1 MQVAIVGLAPSTHD
15 QAPFED
21 PDWEKWGFAQDDES
35 YPYLDRVF
43 EIHPLS
49 FIREVKP
56 LLERRLRE
64 EIDVPLYM
72 QEAYPEIPNAIA
84 YPVDDVIS
92 VVGDYFNSSIAYML
106 GLSILLSWPCRPWE
120 EQVDR
125 IGIWGVD
132 MDGDDEFGYQRP
144 NTEYLIGFARGMG
157 IDVYVPEGSALL
169 TFGVEGGSKYTK
181 NWTGRYGYY

>member
-21 PDWEKWGFAQDDES
+21 PDWETWGFAQDNES
-35 YPYLDRVF
+35 YPYLDRAF
-43 EIHPLS
+43 EMHPL
-49 FIREVKP
+49 P
-56 LLERRLRE
+56 LVMEMRPYIERRLCE

-72 QEAYPEIPNAIA
+72 QEAYPEIPNALV
-84 YPVDDVIS
+84 YPLKDVIS

-106 GLSILLSWPCRPWE
+106 GLAILE
-120 EQVDR
+120 KVDR

-132 MDGDDEFGYQRP
+132 MAGDDEFGYQRP
-144 NTEYLIGFARGMG
+144 NTEYMIGFAKGMG
-157 IDVYVPEGSALL
+157 IDIYIPEESALL
-169 TFGVEGGSKYTK
+169 TFGVDGGGKHTK

>member
-21 PDWEKWGFAQDDES
+21 PDWETWGLVQDNES
-35 YPYLDRVF
+35 YPYLDRAF

-56 LLERRLRE
+56 LIERRMRE
-64 EIDVPLYM
+64 EIDVPLYT
-72 QEAYPEIPNAIA
+72 QEAYPEIPNATA
-84 YPVDDVIS
+84 YPIEDVIA
-92 VVGDYFNSSIAYML
+92 VIGDYFNSSISYML
-106 GLSILLSWPCRPWE
+106 GLAILE
-120 EQVDR
+120 KAAR

-132 MDGDDEFGYQRP
+132 MAGDDEFGYQRP
-144 NTEYLIGFARGMG
+144 NTEYMIGFAKGMG
-157 IDVYVPEGSALL
+157 IDVVVPEESSLL
-169 TFGVEGGSKYTK
+169 TFGVDGGCKHTK

>member
-21 PDWEKWGFAQDDES
+21 PDWETWGLVQDNES

-56 LLERRLRE
+56 LIERRMRE
-64 EIDVPLYM
+64 EIDVPLYT
-72 QEAYPEIPNAIA
+72 QEAYPEIPNATV
-84 YPVDDVIS
+84 YPIEDVIA
-92 VVGDYFNSSIAYML
+92 VIGDYFNSSISYML
-106 GLSILLSWPCRPWE
+106 GLAILE
-120 EQVDR
+120 KVDR

-132 MDGDDEFGYQRP
+132 MAGDDEFGYQRP
-144 NTEYLIGFARGMG
+144 NTEYMIGFAKGMG
-157 IDVYVPEGSALL
+157 IDVVVPEESSLL
-169 TFGVEGGSKYTK
+169 TFGVDGGGKHTK
-181 NWTGRYGYY
+181 NWTGRYGYYK

>member
-21 PDWEKWGFAQDDES
+21 PDWETWGLALDNES
-35 YPYLDRVF
+35 YPYLDRAF
-43 EIHPLS
+43 EMHPLS

-56 LLERRLRE
+56 LIERRMRE

-72 QEAYPEIPNAIA
+72 QEAYPEIPNATP
-84 YPVDDVIS
+84 YPIGDVIAII
-92 VVGDYFNSSIAYML
+92 GDYFNSSISYML
-106 GLSILLSWPCRPWE
+106 GLAILE
-120 EQVDR
+120 KVDR

-132 MDGDDEFGYQRP
+132 MAGDDEFGYQRP
-144 NTEYLIGFARGMG
+144 NTEYMIGFAKGLG
-157 IDVYVPEGSALL
+157 IDVVVPEESSLL
-169 TFGVEGGSKYTK
+169 TFGVDGGGKHTR